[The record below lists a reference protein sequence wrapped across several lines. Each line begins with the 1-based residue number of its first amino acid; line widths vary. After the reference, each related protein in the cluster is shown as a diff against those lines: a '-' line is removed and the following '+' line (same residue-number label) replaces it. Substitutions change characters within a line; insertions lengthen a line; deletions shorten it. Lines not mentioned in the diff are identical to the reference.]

1 MKNSNEKE
9 IKISNQQLINFL
21 SRELDCPHKKKEE
34 KVAEMLAFCLDYL
47 NQFEKEDW
55 KKKRNNALLLL
66 TLAETE
72 WKNTKKQVF
81 ESYVNREIIKNMK
94 F

>member
-1 MKNSNEKE
+1 M
-9 IKISNQQLINFL
+9 
-21 SRELDCPHKKKEE
+21 
-34 KVAEMLAFCLDYL
+34 FCLDYL

-55 KKKRNNALLLL
+55 KKKRNNVLLLL
-66 TLAETE
+66 AMAETE

-81 ESYVNREIIKNMK
+81 ENYVNKEIIKKMK

>member
-1 MKNSNEKE
+1 MKNRKEKGIE
-9 IKISNQQLINFL
+9 INNQQLIDFL
-21 SRELDCPHKKKEE
+21 SSELNCEHKKREE
-34 KVAEMLAFCLDYL
+34 KIAEIFAFCLDYL

-55 KKKRNNALLLL
+55 KKKRNNVLLLL
-66 TLAETE
+66 TMAETE

-81 ESYVNREIIKNMK
+81 ESYINKEIIKNMR

>member
-9 IKISNQQLINFL
+9 IKISDRKLIDFL
-21 SRELDCPHKKKEE
+21 SKELNNQHKKREE
-34 KVAEMLAFCLDYL
+34 KIAEIMAFCLDYL

-55 KKKRNNALLLL
+55 KKRRNSALLLL
-66 TLAETE
+66 TMAETE
-72 WKNTKKQVF
+72 WKSTKKQVF
-81 ESYVNREIIKNMK
+81 ESYVNKEIIKNMK

>member
-1 MKNSNEKE
+1 MKSNKEKE
-9 IKISNQQLINFL
+9 IKISNQQLIDFL
-21 SRELDCPHKKKEE
+21 SRELNCQHKNKPE
-34 KVAEMLAFCLDYL
+34 KIAEIFAFCLDYL

-55 KKKRNNALLLL
+55 KKKRNNVLLLL
-66 TLAETE
+66 TMAETE

-81 ESYVNREIIKNMK
+81 ENYINKELIKNMK

>member
-21 SRELDCPHKKKEE
+21 SKELNCQHKKREE
-34 KVAEMLAFCLDYL
+34 KIAEIFAFCLDYL

-55 KKKRNNALLLL
+55 KRKKETMFYYSLPWQKPSEK
-66 TLAETE
+66 TLKSRCLKVISTG
-72 WKNTKKQVF
+72 K
-81 ESYVNREIIKNMK
+81 S
-94 F
+94 

>member
-9 IKISNQQLINFL
+9 IKISNQQLIDFL
-21 SRELDCPHKKKEE
+21 GRELNCQHKKREE
-34 KVAEMLAFCLDYL
+34 KIAEILAFCLDYL

-55 KKKRNNALLLL
+55 KKKRNNALLIL

-81 ESYVNREIIKNMK
+81 ESYVNREIIKSMK